1 MTVFAGRT
9 KRVSQPITDYP
20 VLARPIT
27 CEETVDI
34 SNNRKLGATVAYTDT
49 HDNRVIKT
57 G

>member
-1 MTVFAGRT
+1 MTVFTGRT

-20 VLARPIT
+20 ILARPIT

-57 G
+57 E